1 MKLPLPNSPSA
12 LRLSLKSILASNQTE
27 INNKLN
33 LIKICLIN
41 FCKEDENDDFKINEK
56 KLYWAYFLKIVQFL
70 FYFEFFEIQSKTII
84 ICNYHPNQSTVYKG
98 PAL

>member
-12 LRLSLKSILASNQTE
+12 LRLSLKSIPASNQPE
-27 INNKLN
+27 INKKQN

-56 KLYWAYFLKIVQFL
+56 NCIWHTF
-70 FYFEFFEIQSKTII
+70 
-84 ICNYHPNQSTVYKG
+84 
-98 PAL
+98 